1 VGLVSEKV
9 VISYQGAR
17 FRLGR
22 SQTFFA
28 IWPDGTP
35 LEHPLEQWP
44 ATPDGWSAAWVRFN
58 ELETP
63 GTIVQAQPSASAWGG
78 RAAAPAL
85 TGFKVTNS
93 SALLVIGVVF
103 GAVGLFPSYWTG
115 TTLIS
120 TAGELVPHLLYLI
133 AWAIAAIGVLAGGN
147 RARAGALLG
156 LGTSAA
162 TLGLFVTDLGQT
174 GSGTSVGPGLVLS
187 CIGWVA
193 CTAGVVLALRGTWNR
208 RETLALRP
216 SAGVLAATVLLG
228 AVAIGAAVT
237 YALSWNTLTFA
248 TAEGQ
253 LQTVAYGNISQQ
265 TGLEIFGSVLV
276 MAAVILV
283 AMLSGLWRHVRIGSA
298 LLAGLSIPLVAQA
311 ISAVIETHDQTT
323 TYASSLKSGG
333 DTFISYGLTPSFW
346 LFCLFGVALVISAAW
361 MLFSAPALGA
371 DAGVPASPAPASS
384 ENASDE
390 DSSDSDSD
398 NEVGSFHDPD
408 SADTDILTSGDDAP
422 AL

>member
-1 VGLVSEKV
+1 M

-35 LEHPLEQWP
+35 LEQPLEQWP
-44 ATPDGWSAAWVRFN
+44 ATPDGWSAAWMRFN

-78 RAAAPAL
+78 RTGAPAL

-115 TTLIS
+115 MSLIS

-133 AWAIAAIGVLAGGN
+133 AWAVAAIGVLAGGS

-162 TLGLFVTDLGQT
+162 TLGLFVTDIGQT
-174 GSGTSVGPGLVLS
+174 GGSISVGPGLILA

-193 CTAGVVLALRGTWNR
+193 CTAGVLLALRGTWNR
-208 RETLALRP
+208 RELLGVRP
-216 SAGVLAATVLLG
+216 SASVLAATALLG
-228 AVAIGAAVT
+228 GVAIGAAVT

-248 TAEGQ
+248 TAEGG
-253 LQTVAYGNISQQ
+253 LQTLAQGNIASQS
-265 TGLEIFGSVLV
+265 GLEIFGSVLV
-276 MAAVILV
+276 MAAIILV
-283 AMLSGLWRHVRIGSA
+283 AVISGLWRHARVGAA

-311 ISAVIETHDQTT
+311 ISAVIETHDQTAQ
-323 TYASSLKSGG
+323 YASSLKSGG

-346 LFCLFGVALVISAAW
+346 LFCLFGVALVVSCAW

-371 DAGVPASPAPASS
+371 DVAAPVPPSS
-384 ENASDE
+384 GLASDL
-390 DSSDSDSD
+390 DSDDDEDEDEDGS
-398 NEVGSFHDPD
+398 SFHDPD
-408 SADTDILTSGDDAP
+408 NQDTDILASGDDAP